1 MGGFTSSCTDPRDEV
16 RFNRSSHNHRLTRR
30 HRALCRAREAIVII
44 IIILPQTFQ
53 IQDLAAAATEIV
65 RLPVNFSFFLCR
77 DLFAP
82 ALSSWP

>member
-1 MGGFTSSCTDPRDEV
+1 MRPGSIVQV
-16 RFNRSSHNHRLTRR
+16 RIIASPGVIML
-30 HRALCRAREAIVII
+30 IVSAVLVRPSLFF
-44 IIILPQTFQ
+44 LPQTFQ

-82 ALSSWP
+82 ALSSWT